1 MIGENRKE
9 NQKDQKDPIQ
19 NHKENSHNILTF
31 CYRDIVEI
39 FIFANISLIR
49 LYSTSKLPMWIQII
63 FTNCLL
69 RDQKFPPMTSLCFIS
84 TTATVACARDKNN
97 MYVI

>member
-49 LYSTSKLPMWIQII
+49 LYSTS
-63 FTNCLL
+63 
-69 RDQKFPPMTSLCFIS
+69 
-84 TTATVACARDKNN
+84 
-97 MYVI
+97 